1 VEGGVEITAP
11 EKSMVRAAL
20 RTANGQKAL
29 FATNASTKAQEV
41 AFKAPALAG
50 RELIVLG
57 EDRTVKVGADGTFS
71 DQFDVYGTH
80 VYVTDAA
87 LANFE
92 TLASVQKKID
102 EGNAALKQPGNLAFE
117 DSGVMIRSS
126 SQGSFQ
132 PTPVWMLDGVRD
144 GRGWRA
150 KPFEGADWVELF
162 WPKPQKIGRVVIY
175 SDAIADCEVLVAT
188 GNDAKSDWRSLA
200 SVKAAT
206 TNPIEL
212 TFEPTEVTRIRIN
225 ISRLREGI
233 KTTRIWEIEAYEK

>member
-1 VEGGVEITAP
+1 VEITAP

-41 AFKAPALAG
+41 VFKASALAG

-57 EDRTVKVGADGTFS
+57 EDRTLKVGADGTFS
-71 DQFDVYGTH
+71 DRFDAYGTH
-80 VYVTDAA
+80 IYVTDAA
-87 LANFE
+87 LAKSE

-102 EGNAALKQPGNLAFE
+102 EGNAARKQPGNLAFE
-117 DSGVMIRSS
+117 DSGVMVRSS
-126 SQGSFQ
+126 SQGLFQ
-132 PTPVWMLDGVRD
+132 PGPWWMVDGVRD

-150 KPFEGADWVELF
+150 KPFEGADWIDLS

-175 SDAIADCEVLVAT
+175 TDAIADCEVQFAT
-188 GNDAKSDWRSLA
+188 GDDAKPEWRSLA

-212 TFEPTEVTRIRIN
+212 TLEPTEVTRIRIN
-225 ISRLREGI
+225 ISRLRDGI
-233 KTTRIWEIEAYEK
+233 KTARIWEFEAY